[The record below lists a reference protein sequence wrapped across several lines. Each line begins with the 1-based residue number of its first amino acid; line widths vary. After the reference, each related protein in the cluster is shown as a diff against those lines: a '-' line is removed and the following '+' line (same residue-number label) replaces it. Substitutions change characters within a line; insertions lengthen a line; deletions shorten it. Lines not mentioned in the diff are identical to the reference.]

1 MSEETKT
8 PETPPATEPAPVPAP
23 GTAPAATPEPEPEVE
38 AVEVEPHERVFVLG
52 QNPYSAGRN
61 PYTEATGYDHEPN
74 KLETVAGAIAVGL
87 RPVGEAAFKS
97 AKKHADG
104 ASWALIYAVDVE
116 VTPDD
121 GDDEP
126 TE

>member
-23 GTAPAATPEPEPEVE
+23 KTAPAATPEPEVE
-38 AVEVEPHERVFVLG
+38 TVEVEPHERVFVLG
-52 QNPYSAGRN
+52 PNPYSAGRN
-61 PYTEATGYDHEPN
+61 PYTEAAGYDHEPN
-74 KLETVAGAIAVGL
+74 KLATVAGAIAVGL

-104 ASWALIYAVDVE
+104 ASWALTYAVDVE
-116 VTPDD
+116 VTP
-121 GDDEP
+121 GDEGDEP